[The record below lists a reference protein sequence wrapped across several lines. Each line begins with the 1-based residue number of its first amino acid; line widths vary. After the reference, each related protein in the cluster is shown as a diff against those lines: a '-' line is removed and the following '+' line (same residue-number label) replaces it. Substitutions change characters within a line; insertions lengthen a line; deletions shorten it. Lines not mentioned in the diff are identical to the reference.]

1 MAIAGL
7 HNVSVL
13 DSPFLRE
20 SQSPVSSRRSD
31 QARLSTQTSSPRQMW
46 RDLEDEQVG
55 QGPGRGQGR
64 FQQQRSDEL
73 NTDLSSVTVSESQR
87 SVDGG
92 GLDRLSE
99 VEYGPW
105 SQSQAG
111 SQNENDDSNGLG
123 CEPSPDFGDVE
134 RERVRQIFRDW
145 MNSGMMG
152 HTSNVSQVN
161 NTTRAQWLGETEQ
174 ERVRIVREWV
184 QMTSQPRDTL
194 SARREEQ
201 VAEIGAQIE
210 RVRDGLVVNCHE
222 GQTEPVRRVGIL
234 RLCGRQAL
242 LDMLV
247 RTGRERQRELQ
258 QLSEHRVVSDFAHRN
273 RIQSLLRGRF
283 LRNNRLAEDE
293 RPASVA
299 ASELGLLR
307 QRRTV
312 SGLREGFLSRLDNSV
327 CGSSNCS
334 DTLSDSDIDGYGHD
348 QNQANGSL
356 EVLDEIHDQSE
367 QSQIISDIHDTTN
380 VLEGNSF
387 EDINQ
392 QESTAQVQEW
402 QEQVL
407 ENEDRGWQQSDGV
420 GFIEVRSGNAE
431 DSEGNWQ
438 ENSQEILRNEG
449 GQDHLQEAHEVF
461 QEQLEPSSRE
471 NDAHGLSVNTND
483 LEGDTIE
490 NVNWQ
495 NSIAQVEEWQEQVRE
510 NEEASGSEGG
520 EHGFQE
526 EAHDSWHEV
535 SSQEVA
541 ENWLEG
547 PSDQEA
553 VMVGRVDRFY
563 FPDDDNVYNME
574 LRELLSRRS
583 VSNLLRSG
591 FRENLDRLIQSY
603 VERQV
608 HDPVEW
614 EPHGTSSLPAS
625 AEQDQEQQTGDQN
638 EGRTDDVESP
648 PSVLPSSQ
656 VPRFLPL
663 WDQELHHD
671 NWSQQNMHPRFG
683 MEWEVIND
691 LRIDLA
697 RLQQRMNNMQRML
710 EACMDMQLELQ
721 RSIKQEVSAALNRSV
736 GSPEVN
742 EECLPKDGSK
752 WDHVRKGI
760 CCICCDSHIDSLLY
774 RCGHMCTCSKCASE
788 LVQGRGKC
796 PMCWAPVVE
805 VIRAYSIL

>member
-184 QMTSQPRDTL
+184 QMTSQPRGTL

-273 RIQSLLRGRF
+273 RIQVSFYKICLF
-283 LRNNRLAEDE
+283 LHSRYFQLFRLIKKKKKLFSA
-293 RPASVA
+293 
-299 ASELGLLR
+299 
-307 QRRTV
+307 
-312 SGLREGFLSRLDNSV
+312 LSRAHELFMELTSLY
-327 CGSSNCS
+327 SSNCHS
-334 DTLSDSDIDGYGHD
+334 CESVFEIFV
-348 QNQANGSL
+348 NGNWVEAL
-356 EVLDEIHDQSE
+356 K
-367 QSQIISDIHDTTN
+367 
-380 VLEGNSF
+380 
-387 EDINQ
+387 
-392 QESTAQVQEW
+392 
-402 QEQVL
+402 
-407 ENEDRGWQQSDGV
+407 
-420 GFIEVRSGNAE
+420 SGN
-431 DSEGNWQ
+431 
-438 ENSQEILRNEG
+438 
-449 GQDHLQEAHEVF
+449 
-461 QEQLEPSSRE
+461 
-471 NDAHGLSVNTND
+471 
-483 LEGDTIE
+483 
-490 NVNWQ
+490 
-495 NSIAQVEEWQEQVRE
+495 
-510 NEEASGSEGG
+510 
-520 EHGFQE
+520 
-526 EAHDSWHEV
+526 
-535 SSQEVA
+535 
-541 ENWLEG
+541 
-547 PSDQEA
+547 
-553 VMVGRVDRFY
+553 
-563 FPDDDNVYNME
+563 
-574 LRELLSRRS
+574 
-583 VSNLLRSG
+583 
-591 FRENLDRLIQSY
+591 
-603 VERQV
+603 
-608 HDPVEW
+608 
-614 EPHGTSSLPAS
+614 
-625 AEQDQEQQTGDQN
+625 
-638 EGRTDDVESP
+638 
-648 PSVLPSSQ
+648 
-656 VPRFLPL
+656 
-663 WDQELHHD
+663 
-671 NWSQQNMHPRFG
+671 
-683 MEWEVIND
+683 
-691 LRIDLA
+691 
-697 RLQQRMNNMQRML
+697 
-710 EACMDMQLELQ
+710 
-721 RSIKQEVSAALNRSV
+721 
-736 GSPEVN
+736 
-742 EECLPKDGSK
+742 
-752 WDHVRKGI
+752 
-760 CCICCDSHIDSLLY
+760 
-774 RCGHMCTCSKCASE
+774 
-788 LVQGRGKC
+788 
-796 PMCWAPVVE
+796 
-805 VIRAYSIL
+805 